1 MKKLDLNY
9 YKNVAETQRDPE
21 ILKLELLDLIKETK
35 REVKKLK
42 KEIATRDDIINKLT
56 KQ

>member
-1 MKKLDLNY
+1 MKKLDLKY